1 VSTFEREEAGCPA
14 LIRWLPVNITELFIR
29 RPVMTALVMMGI
41 LLFGVVGYRSLP
53 VSDLPNIDFPTLQV
67 QANLPGASPET
78 MAASVATILERQFS
92 TVPGLD
98 SMTSSSVRGNTSIT
112 MQFVLDRNIDAA
124 SQDTQSAI
132 SAVSRRLPPNMPAP
146 PSVQK
151 VNPADQPILFMGLN
165 SQTISP
171 RIVDEYAETL
181 IAPAISSING
191 VSQVNVFGTAKF
203 AVHVQLDPNKL
214 AARGI
219 GIDEIETSI
228 ESHNVNLPSGTLW
241 GPRQAFTVEANGQ
254 VMNAAAYR
262 PLVVTYRNGSPV
274 RLEDLGEVIDG
285 VQNDKVITWLNN
297 TPSIMFQVMKQ
308 PGTNTVEVVDKVKAL
323 FPQFRAQLPP
333 AVNME
338 TLYDRSNSIRESVD
352 DVKFSLELAV
362 VLVVLVIFV
371 FLRNFSAT
379 LIPSLA
385 LPLSVIG
392 TFAAM
397 SLLGY
402 TLDNLSLMALTLAV
416 GFVVDDAIVVLENIV
431 RHMEMGKS
439 RLMAALDGGREIGF
453 TILSMTLSLAAVFI
467 PVFFMGGIL
476 GRLFHEFAAVIIVA
490 ILISGFVSLSLT
502 PMLCSRFMKP
512 PSENHNALYRASERM
527 FDGMRNLYAW
537 TLRVVI
543 RHRFVTLMVAAGTVV
558 ATVMLYE
565 VLPKGFIPNQDT
577 DQLGGFTEMP
587 QEASFQSMV
596 RLQLQAAAV
605 IGADPNVDAYFSL
618 VNAQGGNQGSGNSG
632 RLQLRLKPRAER
644 QLTPEQIIE
653 ELRPKLNRIPGIR
666 TYLQNPPLIRVGGQ
680 QTRTVYQY
688 TLQAQDLDEL
698 YRAATVFEKR
708 MKEVPGLF
716 DVNSDLQI
724 ASPEV
729 KVDIDRDHASTMGVT
744 ADKIEN
750 ALYDAFGQR
759 QVSDIYTPTND
770 YQVLMELLPRYQM
783 DPAALHLLYVRSDAG
798 KLVPLDAVTK
808 PRNTVGPLSVTH
820 LGQLPSVTLSF
831 NLAPGV
837 SLGDA
842 VTRIETAAREDLP
855 ADIQTSFQ
863 GVAAAFQSSLQGMGM
878 LLVMAILVIY
888 MVLGILYES
897 FIHPLTI
904 LSGLPSAGLGAL
916 ATLLIF
922 HDELNIY
929 SFVGII
935 MLIGIVKKNAIM
947 MIDFALEAQRTQGL
961 APAEAI
967 KEACLVR
974 FRPIMMTTM
983 AALVGTLPIAL
994 GLGAGSEARRPLGLA
1009 VVGGLVVSQL
1019 LTLYITPVFYIYMER
1034 FRDTFGKMRRGR
1046 KTFEAT
1052 PEPAIIGR

>member
-1 VSTFEREEAGCPA
+1 
-14 LIRWLPVNITELFIR
+14 
-29 RPVMTALVMMGI
+29 MTALVMMGI
-41 LLFGVVGYRSLP
+41 LLFGVAGYRQLP

-124 SQDTQSAI
+124 SQDTQSAVA
-132 SAVSRRLPPNMPAP
+132 AVVRRLPVNMPAP

-171 RIVDEYAETL
+171 RIVDEYAETM

-191 VSQVNVFGTAKF
+191 VSQVNVFGTAKY
-203 AVHVQLDPNKL
+203 AVHVQLDPSKL

-219 GIDEIETSI
+219 GIDEVEASI
-228 ESHNVNLPSGTLW
+228 QRHNVNLPSGTLW
-241 GPRQAFTVEANGQ
+241 GPHQAFTVEANGQ

-262 PLVVTYRNGSPV
+262 PLAVTYRNGSPV
-274 RLEDLGEVIDG
+274 RLEELGNVIDG
-285 VQNDKVITWLNN
+285 IQNDKVITWLNN
-297 TPSIMFQVMKQ
+297 TPSIMFQVMRQ
-308 PGTNTVEVVDKVKAL
+308 PGTNTVEVVDKVRAL
-323 FPQFRAQLPP
+323 FPQFRRQLPP

-338 TLYDRSNSIRESVD
+338 TLYDRSDSIRKSVD
-352 DVKFSLELAV
+352 DVKFSLELAI
-362 VLVVLVIFV
+362 VLVVLVIFL

-385 LPLSVIG
+385 LPLSVVG

-439 RLMAALDGGREIGF
+439 RLRAALDGGREIGF

-502 PMLCSRFMKP
+502 PMMCSRFMKP
-512 PSENHNALYRASERM
+512 PTEQHNALYRSSERV
-527 FDGMRNLYAW
+527 FDGMRDLYQW

-543 RHRFVTLMVAAGTVV
+543 RHRFVTLMVAAGTLV
-558 ATVMLYE
+558 ATVFLYG
-565 VLPKGFIPNQDT
+565 LIPKGFIPNQDT

-587 QEASFQSMV
+587 QEASFEAMV
-596 RLQLQAAAV
+596 RLQQKAAAV
-605 IGADPNVDAYFSL
+605 VGADPNVEAYFSL
-618 VNAQGGNQGSGNSG
+618 VNAQGGNQGSGNAG
-632 RLQLRLKPRAER
+632 RLQLRLKPRAQR
-644 QLTPEQIIE
+644 RLTPEQIIE
-653 ELRPKLNRIPGIR
+653 ELRPKLNQIPGVR

-698 YRAATVFEKR
+698 YHAAGVFEKR

-729 KVDIDRDHASTMGVT
+729 VVDIDRDHASSLNVT
-744 ADKIEN
+744 ADQIED
-750 ALYDAFGQR
+750 ALYDAFGER

-770 YQVLMELLPRYQM
+770 YWVVMELLPRYQL
-783 DPAALHLLYVRSDAG
+783 DPAALHLLYIRSATG

-842 VTRIETAAREDLP
+842 VDRIENAARETLP
-855 ADIQTSFQ
+855 ADISTSFQ
-863 GVAAAFQSSLQGMGM
+863 GVAAAFQSSLQGMGL

-922 HDELNIY
+922 RDELNIY

-947 MIDFALEAQRTQGL
+947 MIDFALEAQRTQNME
-961 APAEAI
+961 PSEAI
-967 KEACLVR
+967 FEACLVR

-994 GLGAGSEARRPLGLA
+994 GLGSGSEARRPLGLA

-1034 FRDTFGKMRRGR
+1034 FRHAVGR
-1046 KTFEAT
+1046 KKFEPA
-1052 PEPAIIGR
+1052 PEPAVSLGD

>member
-1 VSTFEREEAGCPA
+1 MNV
-14 LIRWLPVNITELFIR
+14 TELFIR

-41 LLFGVVGYRSLP
+41 LLFGVAGYRSLP

-92 TVPGLD
+92 TIPGLD

-112 MQFVLDRNIDAA
+112 LQFVLDRNIDAA
-124 SQDTQSAI
+124 SQDTQAAI
-132 SAVSRRLPPNMPAP
+132 SAVTRRLPVNLPAP

-165 SQTISP
+165 SKTVSP

-191 VSQVNVFGTAKF
+191 VSQVSVFGTAKF
-203 AVHVQLDPNKL
+203 AVHVQLDPSKL

-219 GIDEIETSI
+219 GIDEVEASI
-228 ESHNVNLPSGTLW
+228 ERHNVNLPSGTLW
-241 GPRQAFTVEANGQ
+241 GPHQAFTVEANGQ

-262 PLVVTYRNGSPV
+262 PLVVAYRNGSPV
-274 RLEDLGEVIDG
+274 RMEDLGDVIDG

-297 TPSIMFQVMKQ
+297 TPSIMFQVMRQ
-308 PGTNTVEVVDKVKAL
+308 PGTNTVEVVDKVRAL
-323 FPQFRAQLPP
+323 FPQFRKQLPP

-338 TLYDRSNSIRESVD
+338 TLYDRSDSIRQSVD

-362 VLVVLVIFV
+362 VLVILVIFL
-371 FLRNFSAT
+371 FLRNVSAT

-402 TLDNLSLMALTLAV
+402 TMDNLSLMALTLAV

-512 PSENHNALYRASERM
+512 PTRHHNALYRSSERV
-527 FDGMRNLYAW
+527 FDGMRDFYRW
-537 TLRVVI
+537 TLGGVI
-543 RHRFVTLMVAAGTVV
+543 RHRFATLMVAAGTVV
-558 ATVMLYE
+558 ATVFLYGFM
-565 VLPKGFIPNQDT
+565 PKGFIPNQDT

-587 QEASFQSMV
+587 QEASFASMV
-596 RLQLQAAAV
+596 RLQQQAAAV
-605 IGADPNVDAYFSL
+605 IGADSNVDAYFSL

-632 RLQLRLKPRAER
+632 RLQLRLKPRAQR
-644 QLTPEQIIE
+644 RLTPEQIIE
-653 ELRPKLNRIPGIR
+653 ELRPKLDKLPGIR

-698 YRAATVFEKR
+698 YSAAGTFEKR
-708 MKEVPGLF
+708 MTEVPGLF

-724 ASPEV
+724 SSPEV
-729 KVDIDRDHASTMGVT
+729 VVDIDRDRASAMGVT
-744 ADKIEN
+744 ADQIEGG
-750 ALYDAFGQR
+750 LYDAFGER

-770 YQVLMELLPRYQM
+770 YWVIMELLPRYQA
-783 DPAALHLLYVRSDAG
+783 DPSALHLLYIRSATG

-842 VTRIETAAREDLP
+842 VDRIGTAARETLP
-855 ADIQTSFQ
+855 ADIRTSFQ
-863 GVAAAFQSSLQGMGM
+863 GVAAAFQSSLQGMGL

-897 FIHPLTI
+897 FIHPITI

-947 MIDFALEAQRTQGL
+947 MIDFAVEAQRTHNMP
-961 APAEAI
+961 PAEAI
-967 KEACLVR
+967 SEACLVR

-994 GLGAGSEARRPLGLA
+994 GLGSGSEARRPLGLA

-1019 LTLYITPVFYIYMER
+1019 LTLYITPVFYLYMER
-1034 FRDTFGKMRRGR
+1034 FRGALGNVRTR
-1046 KTFEAT
+1046 KKTKFEVLA
-1052 PEPAIIGR
+1052 EPQPTLKG